1 MSVSILYKLK
11 INKELDKAE
20 IVSKLE
26 FKTDSNNHYYDTLYL
41 ARSILIGQYLFYF
54 YEKDTLVKINNVE
67 LEVLESIKIEDKSE
81 YDKTDFGFLSN
92 R

>member
-41 ARSILIGQYLFYF
+41 ARSILI
-54 YEKDTLVKINNVE
+54 D
-67 LEVLESIKIEDKSE
+67 
-81 YDKTDFGFLSN
+81 
-92 R
+92 